1 MPGFLSP
8 QKQKELIRWS
18 LSKHARQPNETNLD
32 THYVLP
38 SEGLWN
44 AYLSARN
51 DPQSDLLIRPRASTH
66 PPHSE
71 PPKGIPRQLID
82 NTPASPQTFHTLSAT
97 PKPPADPSPTVPS
110 LPISSMIYKLRWANI
125 GWYYHWGTKQ
135 YDFTRGKGE
144 VDDLLRGI
152 CKKAV
157 GSVDW
162 GKVFSEGWGEE
173 DGEREWEKWNETYG
187 QILSSHLSGGINN

>member
-1 MPGFLSP
+1 
-8 QKQKELIRWS
+8 
-18 LSKHARQPNETNLD
+18 
-32 THYVLP
+32 
-38 SEGLWN
+38 
-44 AYLSARN
+44 
-51 DPQSDLLIRPRASTH
+51 
-66 PPHSE
+66 
-71 PPKGIPRQLID
+71 
-82 NTPASPQTFHTLSAT
+82 
-97 PKPPADPSPTVPS
+97 
-110 LPISSMIYKLRWANI
+110 MIYKLRWANI

-162 GKVFSEGWGEE
+162 GKVFNEGWGEE